1 MDSDRPHLVA
11 IDDDPLSTG
20 VTLYHLKE
28 GQTSIGTEEADVKQD
43 IELKGA
49 GMEPQHC
56 VITFEKGV
64 ATLTPQQ
71 GAHVMLNNVL
81 IESPARLSQGCI
93 IFLGKAH
100 VFR

>member
-1 MDSDRPHLVA
+1 MATIITTTTTIVVLQ
-11 IDDDPLSTG
+11 
-20 VTLYHLKE
+20 E
-28 GQTSIGTEEADVKQD
+28 GTTTIGTEDSDIKQD
-43 IELKGA
+43 ITLKGT

-56 VITFEKGV
+56 TIIFQNSI
-64 ATLTPQQ
+64 ATINPCP
-71 GAHVMLNNVL
+71 GAYVMLNNNL

>member
-1 MDSDRPHLVA
+1 MCPCLMQ
-11 IDDDPLSTG
+11 
-20 VTLYHLKE
+20 E
-28 GQTSIGTEEADVKQD
+28 GRTTIGTEESAVKQD
-43 IELKGA
+43 IELRGA

-56 VITFEKGV
+56 SITFKNGV
-64 ATLTPQQ
+64 ATLEPQP

>member
-1 MDSDRPHLVA
+1 MFTTNTTFIMLQ
-11 IDDDPLSTG
+11 
-20 VTLYHLKE
+20 E
-28 GQTSIGTEEADVKQD
+28 GRTTIGTEESAIKQD
-43 IELKGA
+43 ITLKGT

-56 VITFEKGV
+56 TIIFENSI
-64 ATLTPQQ
+64 ATINPCP
-71 GAHVMLNNVL
+71 GAYVMLNNNL